1 MLGEVRI
8 GVIDKHQLRATTS
21 CGTNQVD
28 YLLGSLNNCRM
39 FTLISKTALIFLFS
53 LLRISLW

>member
-1 MLGEVRI
+1 MLGEVKI
-8 GVIDKHQLRATTS
+8 GVIDKHQLRATS

-39 FTLISKTALIFLFS
+39 LTLISKTALTFPPFPT
-53 LLRISLW
+53 

>member
-39 FTLISKTALIFLFS
+39 LTLISKTALTFPPFPT
-53 LLRISLW
+53 